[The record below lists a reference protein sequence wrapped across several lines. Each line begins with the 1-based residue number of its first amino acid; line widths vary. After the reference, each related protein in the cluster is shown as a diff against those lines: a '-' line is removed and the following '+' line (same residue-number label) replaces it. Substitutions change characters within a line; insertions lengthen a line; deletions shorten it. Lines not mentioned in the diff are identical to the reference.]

1 MKKTSFLFTGLLAAV
16 ICAALAGFGF
26 STEVKSQSVT
36 SEQELESIQLP
47 EPQTD
52 IGRPLMEV
60 LMDRKSQRSFST
72 DELSL
77 QVLSN
82 LLWAAFG
89 INRPEEGK
97 RTAPSAENWQE
108 IDIYIALAEGLFLY
122 EAGEHVLNPVL
133 AQDIRAMTGRQ
144 SFVKDVPVNFIYV
157 ADFSR
162 MAVQPKVVN
171 YMLSSASAGCIIQNV
186 YLYCASEGLATV
198 IRGLIDRSTL
208 GKVMKLRRKQKILLA
223 QSVGYPEETVGN
235 GSERNN

>member
-1 MKKTSFLFTGLLAAV
+1 MKKTSFLFTGLLTAV
-16 ICAALAGFGF
+16 ICAALVGFSF
-26 STEVKSQSVT
+26 STEVKSRSVT
-36 SEQELESIQLP
+36 SEQELGSIQLP
-47 EPQTD
+47 DPQTD
-52 IGRPLMEV
+52 GGRPLMEV
-60 LMDRKSQRSFST
+60 LMDRKSQRAFST

-82 LLWAAFG
+82 LLWSAFG

-108 IDIYIALAEGLFLY
+108 VDIYVALAEGLFLY

-171 YMLSSASAGCIIQNV
+171 YMLSSASAGGIIQNV

-198 IRGLIDRSTL
+198 IRGLIDRTAME
-208 GKVMKLRRKQKILLA
+208 KVMKLRRKQKILLA
-223 QSVGYPEETVGN
+223 QSVGYPRETEEG
-235 GSERNN
+235 GAERNN